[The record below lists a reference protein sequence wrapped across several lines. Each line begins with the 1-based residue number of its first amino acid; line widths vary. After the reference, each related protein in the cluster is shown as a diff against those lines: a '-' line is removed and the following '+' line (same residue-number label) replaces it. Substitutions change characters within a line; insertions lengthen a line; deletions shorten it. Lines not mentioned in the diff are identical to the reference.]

1 MDPQIVFLI
10 VTLGVILV
18 LFSLLRRRAGPKKYP
33 EIVQYL
39 LWDIKLNQALVANF
53 QTRTKVRYFEQNGW
67 LLNKTKIGFLS
78 ETVKDMLKEIFTLV
92 AEYNAVIR
100 ASKKNKDANYLSLDL
115 NHFQELLTKCRKEL
129 EDWMVKTT
137 GSVEYQPKAPG
148 ISSFFLGDN

>member
-1 MDPQIVFLI
+1 MDSGLVFLVI
-10 VTLGVILV
+10 SLGVILL

-39 LWDIKLNQALVANF
+39 LWDIKLNQALIANF
-53 QTRTKVRYFEQNGW
+53 QTRPKVRYFEENGW
-67 LLNKTKIGFLS
+67 LLNKYKIGFLS
-78 ETVKDMLKEIFTLV
+78 ETVKDMLKEVFTLV

-100 ASKKNKDANYLSLDL
+100 ASKKNKDANYRSLDL